1 MISETMNARL
11 NQQIAAEFSTAHSYL
26 AMTCA
31 LDRMGLKILAKWFLA
46 QQEEEREHAMKI
58 LHYVQEVG
66 GTVTLEDIDKPA
78 PKFKNVEAV
87 VRAALQSEQNVTQ
100 MINKL
105 VALAESEKDY
115 ATRSFLNWFVDEQV
129 EEVARMTDLLTL
141 VQLAGD
147 NMLQVEARVRHEMMS
162 KG

>member
-1 MISETMNARL
+1 MVSKAMNAKL
-11 NQQIAAEFSTAHSYL
+11 NEQITTEFSAAHSYL
-26 AMTCA
+26 AMVCA
-31 LDRMGLKILAKWFLA
+31 LERMGFKILAKWFLA
-46 QQEEEREHAMKI
+46 RHKEEQEHAGKVLQY
-58 LHYVQEVG
+58 LHDVG
-66 GTVTLEDIDKPA
+66 GTVTLEGISKPA

-87 VRAALQSEQNVTQ
+87 VQAALQSEQNVTQ
-100 MINKL
+100 MINEL

-129 EEVARMTDLLTL
+129 EEVAQMTDLLTL

-147 NMLQVEARVRHEMMS
+147 NMLQVEARLRHEMMS